1 RPRRD
6 GGLRGHGRRRVLA
19 RRRPRRERL
28 PREEAD
34 EHARVGPRRGG
45 AAGPPSHHGAR
56 GRPGVDRRGRAGR
69 GHPRRDPPPQAR
81 AAPGAPAPRPAQRAA
96 RGRAGALTSLAWPW
110 LVLGWV
116 GLVPWL
122 AALDR
127 TRSLA
132 DALASGLFMCVAFTL
147 AVFGWFPSAIED
159 YTGAPWAV
167 ALLPVVCMAPL
178 LEPQFVAFALG
189 RTVARRAAAG
199 PWRTAL
205 AGACIYVGTEWA
217 SPKLFA
223 DTLGHGLYASTWMR
237 QAA

>member
-1 RPRRD
+1 
-6 GGLRGHGRRRVLA
+6 
-19 RRRPRRERL
+19 
-28 PREEAD
+28 
-34 EHARVGPRRGG
+34 
-45 AAGPPSHHGAR
+45 
-56 GRPGVDRRGRAGR
+56 
-69 GHPRRDPPPQAR
+69 
-81 AAPGAPAPRPAQRAA
+81 
-96 RGRAGALTSLAWPW
+96 
-110 LVLGWV
+110 
-116 GLVPWL
+116 

-167 ALLPVVCMAPL
+167 ALLPVVCIAPL

-189 RTVARRAAAG
+189 RTLARRAAAG

-237 QAA
+237 QAADVAGAHGLTFLLLLGNEAALATARAGLADAPPRSRLRRVCAPAASVAILVLALLAYGAWRDAWLAP